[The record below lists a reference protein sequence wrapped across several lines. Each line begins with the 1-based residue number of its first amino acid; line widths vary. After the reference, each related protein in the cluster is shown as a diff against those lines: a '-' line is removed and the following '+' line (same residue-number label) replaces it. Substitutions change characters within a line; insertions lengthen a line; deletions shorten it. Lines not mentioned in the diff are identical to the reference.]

1 MTETKLV
8 VISGG
13 PGAGK
18 TALIEELRRRGYSC
32 SSEVARE
39 IIQEQV
45 RASGDALPWAER
57 ESYARQ
63 MLDRS
68 VAAFEES
75 SRAGSPVFF
84 DRGIPDTL
92 CYARLVGL
100 SRELEHD
107 AAVMCDRYRYWRRV
121 FLAPPWREIYETDSE
136 RRQNFDEAVRTYSL
150 MQETYEGCGYEVVR
164 LPLVSVEE
172 RAAFLL
178 DEIGEAD
185 ITPR

>member
-1 MTETKLV
+1 MTQAKLV

-18 TALIEELRRRGYSC
+18 TTLIEELRRRGYSC

-39 IIQEQV
+39 IIREQV
-45 RASGDALPWAER
+45 SAGGEALPWADR
-57 ESYARQ
+57 ESYGRL

-68 VAAFEES
+68 VAAFEQS
-75 SRAGSPVFF
+75 LLVRSPVFF
-84 DRGIPDTL
+84 DRGIPDAL

-100 SRELEHD
+100 SREFERD
-107 AAVMCDRYRYWRRV
+107 AAEMCDRYRYWQRV

-136 RRQNFDEAVRTYSL
+136 RKQSFDEALRTYSL
-150 MQETYEGCGYEVVR
+150 MQQTYEGCGYEVVR
-164 LPLVSVEE
+164 LPLISAEE

-178 DEIGEAD
+178 DEIGEVD
-185 ITPR
+185 TTPR

>member
-1 MTETKLV
+1 MTQAKQV

-18 TALIEELRRRGYSC
+18 TALLEELRRRGYSC

-45 RASGDALPWAER
+45 SAGGDALPWADRER
-57 ESYARQ
+57 YARQ
-63 MLDRS
+63 MLNRS

-75 SRAGSPVFF
+75 LRIGSPVFF

-92 CYARLVGL
+92 CYVRLVGL
-100 SRELEHD
+100 SCELEHE
-107 AAVMCDRYRYWRRV
+107 AAIMCDRHRYWRQV

-136 RRQNFDEAVRTYSL
+136 RRQDFDEAVKTYSL
-150 MQETYEGCGYEVVR
+150 MQKTYEDCGYEVVQI
-164 LPLVSVEE
+164 PLASVEE

-178 DEIGEAD
+178 GEIGVA
-185 ITPR
+185 RLR

>member
-39 IIQEQV
+39 LIQEQV
-45 RASGDALPWAER
+45 RSGGDALPWADR
-57 ESYARQ
+57 EAYARQ

-68 VAAFEES
+68 VVAFEAAL
-75 SRAGSPVFF
+75 RTGSLIFF

-92 CYARLVGL
+92 CYVRLIGL

-107 AAVMCDRYRYWRRV
+107 AASMCDQYRYWRRV
-121 FLAPPWREIYETDSE
+121 FLAPPWRE
-136 RRQNFDEAVRTYSL
+136 
-150 MQETYEGCGYEVVR
+150 
-164 LPLVSVEE
+164 
-172 RAAFLL
+172 
-178 DEIGEAD
+178 
-185 ITPR
+185 